1 MPAWSLALG
10 GMVANRGPLATFVGG
25 GVLGYVPKRSSQQR
39 RSWFM
44 RQSVAFDG
52 GATRAQGGYG
62 ECRRGHWR

>member
-10 GMVANRGPLATFVGG
+10 GVVANRGPLATFVGG
-25 GVLGYVPKRSSQQR
+25 GVLGYVLKRSSQQR
-39 RSWFM
+39 RSWGTS
-44 RQSVAFDG
+44 QSTAFDG